1 MSTIKNPVFNGA
13 LIDLGA
19 TIEEYNPTYGRI
31 AESGLFEEQGINTT
45 THMYQIEKQPNTR
58 MTKLTSRTGRESM
71 SVIKGKRKAVNLSSV
86 TVKEDGGVHVEDLQ
100 NVLQSWDLEQEEG
113 FAEAVAK
120 EARRLADVGAANLE
134 YIAFTATQGIVRDPY
149 NGDDA
154 IDQFTNTGTVRSTA
168 TIDANPATQNLLS
181 DLNALR
187 NQVSTLNGFNGNFGE
202 IEVVVSDADFTA
214 ITSHPDLISRFQL
227 ALQGTGGLYLGNEI
241 LNGNI
246 GIKQKSRYGWAQ
258 EFRFENIVFRTYPQK
273 FYRWDGAVVEPT
285 VQGKAWTIV
294 HGATGLY
301 EAKFCP
307 APYVSQLRQKGQKW
321 FARSTGIKN
330 DTHLDITIESHNM
343 YFMTRPEMSIDIT
356 ITTA

>member
-1 MSTIKNPVFNGA
+1 MAIIRNPVFEGGA
-13 LIDLGA
+13 IDLGD
-19 TIEEYNPTYGRI
+19 TIREYNPTYGRI
-31 AESGLFEEQGINTT
+31 AESGLFEEQGITT
-45 THMYQIEKQPNTR
+45 TSHMYQIERQPDTR

-71 SVIKGKRKAVNLSSV
+71 SVIKGKSKAVNLSSV
-86 TVKEDGGVHVEDLQ
+86 TIKEDGGVHVEDLQ
-100 NVLQSWDLEQEEG
+100 NILQFFDDDQEEA

-134 YIAFTATQGIVRDPY
+134 YTALTATQGVTLDPY
-149 NGDDA
+149 NGDES
-154 IDQFTNTGTVRSTA
+154 INQFVNTGTVRSTA
-168 TIDANPATQNLLS
+168 TINASPTSTSLLN

-187 NQVSTLNGFNGNFGE
+187 NQVSQLNGFNGNFSDIE
-202 IEVVVSDADFTA
+202 IVVDDADFTA
-214 ITSHPDLISRFQL
+214 ITTHPDLITRYQI
-227 ALQGTGGLYLGNEI
+227 ALQGTGAQFLNNPI

-246 GIKQKSRYGWAQ
+246 NYKEKTRYGWSN
-258 EFRFENIVFRTYPQK
+258 EFRFENIVFRTYPQS
-273 FYRWDGAVVEPT
+273 FYRWDGTEVKPT
-285 VQGKAWTIV
+285 TQGKAWTIL
-294 HGATGLY
+294 HGARGLY

-321 FARSTGIKN
+321 FARSTGIVN